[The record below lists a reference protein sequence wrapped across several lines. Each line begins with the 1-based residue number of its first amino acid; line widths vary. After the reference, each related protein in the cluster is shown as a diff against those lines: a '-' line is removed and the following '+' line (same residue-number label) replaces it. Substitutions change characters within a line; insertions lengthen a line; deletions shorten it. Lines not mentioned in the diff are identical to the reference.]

1 MSCGLGIL
9 PRRAQRLKAKDLFLN
24 QDALLSKVIKEIS
37 DISIDFSEQKNNLQN
52 MFSDLKQLALR
63 TDKSFIGAVNAQ
75 EHKQLKGMTV
85 LEKRLL
91 KAQKRKYVD
100 ITERIKILQN
110 ELFPNQSLQERY
122 LNFSELYLLYGSQL
136 IPHLI
141 KNLEPL
147 TLEFSILRF

>member
-1 MSCGLGIL
+1 
-9 PRRAQRLKAKDLFLN
+9 
-24 QDALLSKVIKEIS
+24 
-37 DISIDFSEQKNNLQN
+37 